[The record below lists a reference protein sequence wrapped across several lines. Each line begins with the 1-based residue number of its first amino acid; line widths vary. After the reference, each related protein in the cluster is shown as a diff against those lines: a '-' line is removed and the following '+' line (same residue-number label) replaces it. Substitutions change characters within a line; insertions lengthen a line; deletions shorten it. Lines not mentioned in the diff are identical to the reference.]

1 MKMKLMIVVSLL
13 FAFVSFMAGAKDDAK
28 KMKAAQPAA
37 KTTATADAAKKDAA
51 KKDAA
56 PCDTKEDILKKL
68 EEEKKAREAAKALGD
83 KPKGF
88 SLQGGNTGC
97 AVK

>member
-1 MKMKLMIVVSLL
+1 MKLLIVVSLL

-28 KMKAAQPAA
+28 KAKSAQPAA
-37 KTTATADAAKKDAA
+37 KSAVATDTKKAE
-51 KKDAA
+51 A

-97 AVK
+97 TVK

>member
-1 MKMKLMIVVSLL
+1 MKMKMKLMIVVSLL

-37 KTTATADAAKKDAA
+37 KTTATADAA
-51 KKDAA
+51 
-56 PCDTKEDILKKL
+56 PCETKEDILKKL

-97 AVK
+97 TVK